1 MRVINWSCDARGR
14 KPRVQTLKGV
24 FLYDSLAD
32 DKDTGKEMAK
42 RDIQNTQAMVTL
54 FECGLL

>member
-14 KPRVQTLKGV
+14 KPTVQTLKGV